1 VKRIRDAFVRL
12 CITEYNGRTST
23 PQEAV
28 LAKHHFLEYE
38 SKHQPL
44 LSRQAFA
51 RRLARNFAAAM
62 VLIGVSL
69 LGGMIG
75 YHYLEGMAWIDA
87 FANASMILSGMGPL
101 GTLQTWDGKLFAG
114 LYALYSGLALVLATG
129 IVFAPVVHR
138 MLHQFHLEDDKKS

>member
-1 VKRIRDAFVRL
+1 
-12 CITEYNGRTST
+12 
-23 PQEAV
+23 
-28 LAKHHFLEYE
+28 LAKHHFLGYE

-62 VLIGVSL
+62 VLISVSL
-69 LGGMIG
+69 IGGMIG
-75 YHYLEGMAWIDA
+75 YHYLEGMTWIDA

>member
-1 VKRIRDAFVRL
+1 
-12 CITEYNGRTST
+12 
-23 PQEAV
+23 
-28 LAKHHFLEYE
+28 LAKHHFLRYE

-51 RRLARNFAAAM
+51 RRLARNFAAAL

-69 LGGMIG
+69 IGGMIG
-75 YHYLEGMAWIDA
+75 YHYLEGMTWIDA

-138 MLHQFHLEDDKKS
+138 MLHRFHLEDDKKS